1 MSAGQVAGRENQ
13 EAVMG
18 SAEVQGE
25 LWGRHPQ
32 TWAKFQESQMRPLY
46 DATLDALEPLAGRA
60 VLDAGCGAGLAL
72 RLAADRGAV
81 VSGLDASAPLLEV
94 ARERTPQA
102 ALRTGDIQALP
113 YDDAGFDVVTSF
125 NAIQYAADPATA
137 VAQLARVCRPGGQV
151 AIGVW
156 GDPAR
161 CQTEALF
168 ARLRSLAPP
177 PPGTPAPLAV
187 SDSGMV
193 ESLLEKAGLS
203 VTGGGE
209 AAASFRYADHDQ
221 AWTAHA
227 TANCVRIT
235 SSATSWPPRVT
246 DAPPNGYGA
255 RRARSARGGH
265 RALRG
270 RRATVE
276 GSRDGRRSA
285 GRG

>member
-1 MSAGQVAGRENQ
+1 
-13 EAVMG
+13 MG

-32 TWAKFQESQMRPLY
+32 TWAKYQESQMRPLY
-46 DATLDALEPLAGRA
+46 DATLEALEPL
-60 VLDAGCGAGLAL
+60 
-72 RLAADRGAV
+72 ADRGAV

-94 ARERTPQA
+94 ARERTPEA

-113 YDDAGFDVVTSF
+113 YDDARFDVVTSF
-125 NAIQYAADPATA
+125 NAIQYAADPAAA

-187 SDSGMV
+187 SDSGVV

-209 AAASFRYADHDQ
+209 AAASFRYADHEQ

-227 TANCVRIT
+227 
-235 SSATSWPPRVT
+235 
-246 DAPPNGYGA
+246 
-255 RRARSARGGH
+255 
-265 RALRG
+265 
-270 RRATVE
+270 
-276 GSRDGRRSA
+276 SA
-285 GRG
+285 GPLQKVIEIAGPDAVRQVMRDVLESDRKPDGELRQDNVFRYVVATKGD